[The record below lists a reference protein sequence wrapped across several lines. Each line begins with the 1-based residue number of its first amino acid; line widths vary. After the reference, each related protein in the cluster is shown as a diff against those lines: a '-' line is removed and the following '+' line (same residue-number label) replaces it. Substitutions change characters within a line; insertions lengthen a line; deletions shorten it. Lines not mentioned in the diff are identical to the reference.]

1 MGLSEMLFGK
11 KATVKDIEERI
22 QLVQKQEEYF
32 LALEKKNVA
41 EKKAK
46 EVR

>member
-11 KATVKDIEERI
+11 KATLKDIEERI
-22 QLVQKQEEYF
+22 MLVQKQTEYF
-32 LALEKKNVA
+32 EVLEKKNLA

-46 EVR
+46 EAR